1 MEKSSALHTALAAM
15 EKLTATEKLQLA
27 EAIGENLPDIWPEWI
42 EKKAD
47 ELYESDE
54 EDIRLAEEALA
65 EYNANPASAIDGEL
79 FFKQLQ
85 DQLKEKYARNSAVT
99 V

>member
-1 MEKSSALHTALAAM
+1 MQKSLAFIKALEAM
-15 EKLTATEKLQLA
+15 NHLSENEKLQLA
-27 EAIGENLPDIWPEWI
+27 EAIGQTLPDIWVEWL

-65 EYNANPASAIDGEL
+65 EYRANPETAVPWDG
-79 FFKQLQ
+79 FYKQQ
-85 DQLKEKYARNSAVT
+85 IERLKETKAYADH
-99 V
+99 

>member
-1 MEKSSALHTALAAM
+1 MMEKSSALHTALAAM

-27 EAIGENLPDIWPEWI
+27 EAIGETLPDIWPEWI

-65 EYNANPASAIDGEL
+65 EYNANPASAVPWDE
-79 FFKQLQ
+79 FYQQQLNH
-85 DQLKEKYARNSAVT
+85 LKESKAYADH
-99 V
+99 